1 VVGSGKNGEMME
13 IEVQPRNW
21 LIAAVLVMLQ
31 EEGSY
36 GYELMELLEE
46 GGFGQIN
53 PGTLY
58 RKLRQMEREGLCKSE
73 WETSEEG
80 PGRRVYTLTDAGDE
94 YLEAWAQACKHY
106 QQVMDAFYQ
115 AYADRPPRS

>member
-1 VVGSGKNGEMME
+1 ME
-13 IEVQPRNW
+13 IEVRPKNW
-21 LIAAVLVMLQ
+21 LIAAALVMLR

-46 GGFGQIN
+46 GGFGQVN

-58 RKLRQMEREGLCKSE
+58 RKLRWMEREGLCNSE
-73 WETSEEG
+73 WETSNG
-80 PGRRVYTLTDAGDE
+80 SPGGRVYSLTDAGEE
-94 YLEAWAQACKHY
+94 YLEAWAEGCKHY
-106 QQVMDAFYQ
+106 QQMMDAFYR

>member
-1 VVGSGKNGEMME
+1 MME
-13 IEVQPRNW
+13 IEVRPKNW
-21 LIAAVLVMLQ
+21 LIAAALVMLR

-46 GGFGQIN
+46 GGFGQVN

-58 RKLRQMEREGLCKSE
+58 RKLRRMEREGLCNSE
-73 WETSEEG
+73 WETSNG
-80 PGRRVYTLTDAGDE
+80 SPGRRVYSLTDAGEE
-94 YLEAWAQACKHY
+94 YLEAWAEGCKHY
-106 QQVMDAFYQ
+106 QQMMDAFYR